1 MDIKIEQLNH
11 IYQPNSPFERVALQN
26 INLSIASGEYVAIIG
41 HTGSGKSTLIQHLN
55 GLLKPTSG
63 SIQMGEK
70 TITAKTKSKELY
82 DVRKNVGMVFQ
93 YPEHQLFEETIE
105 KDICYGPVNFGAS
118 VEAVKE
124 KLPTILKQVGLNDSF
139 LQRSP
144 FELSGGQ
151 MRRVAIAGVLAME
164 PNVIVLDEPT
174 AGLDPKG
181 QQEMMDMFY
190 ELHKERGLTT
200 VLVTHNM
207 ADAAR
212 YADRIIVMHQGSVHI
227 EGTPKEIFQQSEK
240 LQEAGIAVPAT
251 IRIFEQLC
259 EKYNVP
265 VTEWPLTLEELT
277 EAVYSIWQKGQGASC
292 KSY

>member
-41 HTGSGKSTLIQHLN
+41 HTGSGKSTLIQHFN

-118 VEAVKE
+118 VEMVKE

-227 EGTPKEIFQQSEK
+227 EGTPKEIFQQSEQ

-259 EKYNVP
+259 EKYNVS